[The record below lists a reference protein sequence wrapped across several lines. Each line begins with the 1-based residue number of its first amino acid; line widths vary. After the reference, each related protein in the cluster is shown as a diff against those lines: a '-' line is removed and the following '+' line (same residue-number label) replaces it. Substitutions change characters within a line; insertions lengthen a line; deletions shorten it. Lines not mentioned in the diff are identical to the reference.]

1 MTADQQ
7 NKLIY
12 ELTNLCIKRMKEDA
26 QRPLFTKHVSGFETQ
41 YPSKDFIPGAI
52 TPIYVKWRWLDRI
65 LIKIFRPFIKI
76 T

>member
-1 MTADQQ
+1 MTEDQQ
-7 NKLIY
+7 KKLMN
-12 ELTNLCIKRMKEDA
+12 EMTNLCIEKIRKDSYKR
-26 QRPLFTKHVSGFETQ
+26 LFISGFETQ

-65 LIKIFRPFIKI
+65 LIKIFKPFIKI